1 MVWRKKIGIFPWH
14 NNVSLNFLES
24 GKPFFDALLGQ
35 IQSAQSS
42 IHFHVYIFAN
52 DHTGKTIYEALLA
65 AAKRGVKIILRIDAY
80 GSNNFPIEWE
90 HALKQRGVDIQLF
103 SKFKLA
109 FKYHIG
115 VRLHHK
121 IFVFDEQVA
130 MLGGINISDNY
141 SHWGEEGN
149 WLDYGISVEGSVVKD
164 LLQIC
169 KGIEDGLNLFQPKT
183 TSLEEG
189 KKTVQ
194 TDKQIRI
201 LQNYWFKAKF
211 GISRQYRQKIRNAQ
225 HNILLISSYFLP
237 SPALKRLL
245 KKAAKRGVYVE
256 LVLGAKSDVK
266 MVQYATQYF
275 YEDLLK
281 ADVVIREWQ
290 ASVLHAKIAFADDNW
305 MCIGSYNLNHLSD
318 FGSVECNA
326 EILDPLF
333 ISQAKN
339 QITYSLK
346 NNSHIVHP
354 ASYHQKI
361 QLYHSVRNFLSY
373 QLVSIGMKILFYLQK
388 SGK

>member
-14 NNVSLNFLES
+14 NNANLRLLES
-24 GKPFFDALLGQ
+24 GEPFFDALLLQ

-42 IHFHVYIFAN
+42 IHFQVYIFDN
-52 DHTGKTIYEALLA
+52 DQTGKVIYEALLA
-65 AAKRGVKIILRIDAY
+65 AARRGVKIYIRLDAY
-80 GSNNFPIEWE
+80 GSANFPSEWE
-90 HALKQRGVDIQLF
+90 SALKQRGVDIQLF

-121 IFVFDEQVA
+121 IFIFDQQVA
-130 MLGGINISDNY
+130 MLGGINISNNY

-149 WLDYGISVEGSVVKD
+149 WLDYGIWVKGSVVQD
-164 LLQIC
+164 LLRIC
-169 KGIEDGLNLFQPKT
+169 KGIESGLNLFQPKT
-183 TSLEEG
+183 LSSNEEV
-189 KKTVQ
+189 KPTQ
-194 TDKQIRI
+194 ADKQIRV

-245 KKAAKRGVYVE
+245 KKAAKRGVQVE

-266 MVQYATQYF
+266 MVQYATQFF

-281 ADVVIREWQ
+281 AGVQIREWQ
-290 ASVLHAKIAFADDNW
+290 ASVLHAKIAFADEDW

-318 FGSVECNA
+318 FGSVECNV
-326 EILDPLF
+326 EILDPTFHKL
-333 ISQAKN
+333 AKN
-339 QITYSLK
+339 QIIHSLE
-346 NNSHIVHP
+346 NHSQIVHP
-354 ASYHQKI
+354 A
-361 QLYHSVRNFLSY
+361 LYHRKGQLWRKVRNFLSY
-373 QLVSIGMKILFYLQK
+373 QFVSLGMKILFYLQK